1 MLEGPR
7 PVPPIM
13 SEIQG
18 VQPEDA
24 LPAEENLQRRLTQRQ
39 LTMLALGGAIG
50 VGLFLG
56 SSVTIRLAGPGVI
69 LSYLLGAVVAMIV
82 AYAIAEMAV
91 VHPVAGAFG
100 IYAETYLNAWSGF
113 VVRATYG
120 LVQIIAIGAEV
131 TAVAIYCSFWF
142 PQVPQWVWVA
152 VASVTLVTINA
163 LQVGSFGEFE
173 YWFAIVKVS
182 AIVVFIAIG
191 GVLIAGVGPR
201 PAIGFSNLVA
211 HGGFF
216 PFGLKGVWLAL
227 SLVLTSYMGV
237 EVIAVTAGEASN
249 PEKSIPRAMRSIV
262 YRLICFYVLAMIAML
277 AMTPWDRVERGGG
290 ISGSPFVA
298 AFSGVGIP
306 YAASIMNLVVIT
318 AALSSCNA
326 DLYLTTRMLFSLS
339 RSGYAPSFISRLS
352 RNGVP
357 HRALGLSTAG
367 MFMATLLAVYAP
379 SRAFLMLYGVAV
391 AGMFFVWTVILL
403 SHIGFRKSLNAE
415 VMRGIPLKLACSP
428 YSNWL
433 GITALVGISFSTF
446 FVDGLQYAVPA
457 FLPFL
462 LAMSLLY
469 WTIRRHWRL
478 SRDRKRQSARES
490 DNRRRP

>member
-1 MLEGPR
+1 MLEGSQ
-7 PVPPIM
+7 PVPPITNGA
-13 SEIQG
+13 QL
-18 VQPEDA
+18 PDA
-24 LPAEENLQRRLTQRQ
+24 FPADQNLQRRLTQRQ

-69 LSYLLGAVVAMIV
+69 LSYLLGAVIAMIV

-100 IYAETYLNAWSGF
+100 VYAETYLNAWSGF
-113 VVRATYG
+113 AVRATYG

-131 TAVAIYCSFWF
+131 TAVAIYCGFWF

-152 VASVTLVTINA
+152 GASIGLVAINA

-173 YWFAIVKVS
+173 YWFAVVKVS
-182 AIVVFIAIG
+182 AIVIFIAIG
-191 GVLIAGVGPR
+191 GILIVGIGPK
-201 PAIGFSNLVA
+201 PALGLSNLVA

-227 SLVLTSYMGV
+227 TLVLTSYMGV

-249 PEKSIPRAMRSIV
+249 PEKSIPRAMRTIV
-262 YRLICFYVLAMIAML
+262 YRLICFYVLATIAML
-277 AMTPWDRVERGGG
+277 AMTPWNRLGTGGA
-290 ISGSPFVA
+290 ITGSPFVA

-339 RSGYAPSFISRLS
+339 RSGYAPGWISRLS

-357 HRALGLSTAG
+357 HRALVLSTAG
-367 MFMATLLAVYAP
+367 MVAAILLAIYAP
-379 SRAFLMLYGVAV
+379 SQAFLMLYGVAV
-391 AGMFFVWTVILL
+391 AGMFFVWSVILL
-403 SHIGFRKSLNAE
+403 CHIRFRKSLGPEA
-415 VMRGIPLKLACSP
+415 RARLPLRLAFSP
-428 YSNWL
+428 YSDWI
-433 GITALVGISFSTF
+433 GIAALAGVTVSTF
-446 FVDGLQYAVPA
+446 FVDGLRYAIPG
-457 FLPFL
+457 FLPLL
-462 LAMSLLY
+462 LAMSVVY
-469 WTIRRHWRL
+469 WRV
-478 SRDRKRQSARES
+478 
-490 DNRRRP
+490 RRRVEEQKRP